1 MYQRLRYF
9 QHLSHSLEAIISKI
23 EYKEQNIIEW
33 KKKTTELVYK
43 CLKKMIHPKPKQH
56 IFLLFLPSPFH
67 LVCNYISA
75 PITLSLIP

>member
-33 KKKTTELVYK
+33 KKKQLNWSINV
-43 CLKKMIHPKPKQH
+43 LKKNDSSKTKTA
-56 IFLLFLPSPFH
+56 
-67 LVCNYISA
+67 YISA
-75 PITLSLIP
+75 ISSFPLPLSL

>member
-43 CLKKMIHPKPKQH
+43 CLKKNDSSKTKTA
-56 IFLLFLPSPFH
+56 
-67 LVCNYISA
+67 YISA
-75 PITLSLIP
+75 ISSFPLPLSL